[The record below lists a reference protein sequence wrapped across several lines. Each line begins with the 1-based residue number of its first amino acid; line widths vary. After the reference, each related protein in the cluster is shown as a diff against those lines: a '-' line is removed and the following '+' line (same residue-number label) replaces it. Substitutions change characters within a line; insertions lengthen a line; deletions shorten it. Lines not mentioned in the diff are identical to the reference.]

1 VLAMSGWRTI
11 FWVNL
16 TGAVVL
22 ATALLALARPIRG
35 RPTRRVRIASGVLGL
50 LALTGVVLTVT
61 APTVLTDQVTVG
73 TIYVPTI
80 FDAAWS
86 SPISIATVALV
97 AVLAVRLIDRTTV
110 SRLLTEAD
118 ALGAVLLGLALT
130 GVVLS
135 FATADPSRQTI
146 TDQAPLL
153 LTGSAAGAVL
163 FVLRQRHAEHPL
175 VPHRSLA
182 NRAAKGALAVNVCV
196 GAALVAALVNVPIF
210 ARTTRYPHSQL
221 GASFVLAQLLVA
233 LPIGAVLGGWVC
245 ARFPARVVA
254 AAGMGL
260 AATGFT
266 AMAHWNNQAL
276 DQPASTVILL
286 ATGLGFGLAIA
297 PVNQA
302 LLAAT
307 RPEVHGVAAAL
318 VVVARTIGMLIG
330 ISALTAVGLHV
341 FYTQQR
347 HIGTPLALCPTNPGN
362 CPLYEQQTRLALL
375 NELHAIFWS
384 AGLCA
389 ALAALLAATLLAPA
403 SRKKALTRN

>member
-1 VLAMSGWRTI
+1 M
-11 FWVNL
+11 L
-16 TGAVVL
+16 TN
-22 ATALLALARPIRG
+22 
-35 RPTRRVRIASGVLGL
+35 
-50 LALTGVVLTVT
+50 
-61 APTVLTDQVTVG
+61 QVTLG

-80 FDAAWS
+80 SDAAWS
-86 SPISIATVALV
+86 SPISIAT
-97 AVLAVRLIDRTTV
+97 AVLTAAVAVRLFDRTTV
-110 SRLLTEAD
+110 SRLLTDAD
-118 ALGAVLLGLALT
+118 ALGAVLLGLTLT

-153 LTGSAAGAVL
+153 LTGSATGAVL

-175 VPHRSLA
+175 VPRQSLT
-182 NRAAKGALAVNVCV
+182 NRAAKGALAVNFFV

-221 GASFVLAQLLVA
+221 GASLVLAQLLVA
-233 LPIGAVLGGWVC
+233 LPIGAVLGGWLC
-245 ARFPARVVA
+245 ARFPARFVA

-266 AMAHWNNQAL
+266 AMAQWNGHAL
-276 DQPASTVILL
+276 HQPADPVILL
-286 ATGLGFGLAIA
+286 ATGMGFGLAIA

-307 RPEVHGVAAAL
+307 RPDVHGVAAAL
-318 VVVARTIGMLIG
+318 VVVARTIGMLVG
-330 ISALTAVGLHV
+330 LSALTAVGLHV

-347 HIGTPLALCPTNPGN
+347 DIGTPIALCPTSPGN
-362 CPLYEQQTRLALL
+362 CPLYEQQTRVALL
-375 NELHAIFWS
+375 NELHTIFWS

-389 ALAALLAATLLAPA
+389 ALAALLAATLLASA
-403 SRKKALTRN
+403 SRDTC